1 MVWVI
6 LVLAVVAAV
15 IFISLEIEVKRR
27 VSFEG
32 IEDASAVRA
41 YDHMSRSPQ
50 FRAMRA
56 IFVRELKKLGPDGTL
71 ADVGCGPGYLLEVLA
86 RNLPQLKLVG
96 VDISTEIIAQARV
109 NLSSYPNVDF
119 KISDS
124 RGLPFAS
131 NSLDFVVS
139 TLSLHHWSE
148 PRASIREFFRVLKPG
163 GHFLIFDLRR
173 NPPILAHFVIR
184 LGTAMVVPRALRR
197 MKEPL
202 GSLLASYTPA
212 EAKSI
217 LKDIPIT
224 SFEISKGFFWLFL
237 WGKKSDKEKK

>member
-1 MVWVI
+1 MVWII

-15 IFISLEIEVKRR
+15 IFIFIEIEVKRK

-32 IEDASAVRA
+32 IEDESVVKA
-41 YDHMSRSPQ
+41 YDYMSRSPQ

-56 IFVRELKKLGPDGTL
+56 IFVRELKKIGPNGTL
-71 ADVGCGPGYLLEVLA
+71 ADVGCGPGYLLGVLA

-96 VDISTEIIAQARV
+96 VDISAEIIAQARA
-109 NLSSYPNVDF
+109 NLSSFPNVDF
-119 KISDS
+119 KIAGVQ
-124 RGLPFAS
+124 GLPFED
-131 NSLDFVVS
+131 NSVDFVVS
-139 TLSLHHWSE
+139 TLSLHHWSRPSE
-148 PRASIREFFRVLKPG
+148 SLREFYRVLKPG
-163 GHFLIFDLRR
+163 GHFLVFDLRR

-184 LGTAMVVPRALRR
+184 LGTAMIVPGALRR

-212 EAKSI
+212 EVKSI

-224 SFEISKGFFWLFL
+224 RFKISKGFFWLFL